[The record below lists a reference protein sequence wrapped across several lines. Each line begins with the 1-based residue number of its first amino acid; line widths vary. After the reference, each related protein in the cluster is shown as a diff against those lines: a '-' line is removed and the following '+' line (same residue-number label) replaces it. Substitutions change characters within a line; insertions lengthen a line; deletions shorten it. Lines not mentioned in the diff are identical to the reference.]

1 MEAYIANIMEFPIH
15 YNVKE
20 RISSMRFSPLFFERF
35 EILFI
40 IDEIN
45 KPI

>member
-1 MEAYIANIMEFPIH
+1 MEAYIANIMEFPIY
-15 YNVKE
+15 YNVEE
-20 RISSMRFSPLFFERF
+20 RISKEILSSFFEQFRT
-35 EILFI
+35 LFI